1 MNRPQRPQMPQN
13 QQGNMGQ
20 NFYGNQGGQ
29 VVPQNMGSQ
38 MPMQQQNFNQMQN
51 QMPQNQQQGYTSD
64 NDMMQMLLEKKKKRN
79 KMILK
84 IFLGIVI
91 LAVVGVLLYFI
102 GTGRVSSRV
111 TELEAQVAKL
121 EQDKIDMTEER
132 NNKVAELQQAIK
144 DMTVTELL
152 PTTSLQR
159 VEATGV
165 PELWLQEGD
174 FIAPN
179 PLQIPDTVDSVND
192 SYVQIG
198 EKFTFRP
205 SDRWLINSQ
214 GSTYE
219 FSHPQHIW
227 GKIRA
232 LTTKGEVMEADMKPL
247 IQSFF
252 LGYPE
257 TTITYRKIFIDA
269 KVVGMMGKATVEMHY
284 TPEGATEPTTK
295 DMVINVGFVQRS
307 GYVISFIFVYDA
319 EGGSNSQEL
328 LDLLLKSGSYGIP
341 SQGQV
346 LKLE

>member
-1 MNRPQRPQMPQN
+1 MNRPQRPQIPQN

-20 NFYGNQGGQ
+20 NYYGNQGGQ
-29 VVPQNMGSQ
+29 FVPQNVE
-38 MPMQQQNFNQMQN
+38 QQQIAMQKQNQMQN
-51 QMPQNQQQGYTSD
+51 PNQMQGYNTMTD

-79 KMILK
+79 KIILK
-84 IFLGIVI
+84 VFIGILITV
-91 LAVVGVLLYFI
+91 LLSVLLYFI
-102 GTGRVSSRV
+102 GTGRVSSKV
-111 TELEAQVAKL
+111 VELEAKVAQL
-121 EQDKIDMTEER
+121 EQDKVDMTEER
-132 NNKVAELQQAIK
+132 NARVAELQQAIK

-179 PLQIPDTVDSVND
+179 PLQIPETVDSVND

-205 SDRWLINSQ
+205 SDRWLLNSQ

-219 FSHPQHIW
+219 FSHPQKIW

-232 LTTKGEVMEADMKPL
+232 LTSKNEVLEADMQPL

-269 KVVGMMGKATVEMHY
+269 KVVGLMGKATVDMHY
-284 TPEGATEPTTK
+284 TPEESTEATTK
-295 DMVINVGFVQRS
+295 EMVINVGFVQRS
-307 GYVISFIFVYDA
+307 GYVISFLFVYDA

-328 LDLLLKSGSYGIP
+328 LDLLLKSGSYGVP